1 MADLSV
7 ATEVQK
13 VRASQG
19 EKAAELYAAAHEAG
33 TKWTDEQRKAI
44 RASSVA
50 LAEWTQK
57 ADEAVRKQREMDD
70 ALKAMRDGARKFS
83 DEAEQIDKT
92 RGMGG
97 NRRSLYEERQQIDR
111 VYAKS
116 DQGKVRPKPIT
127 ARLTRS
133 T

>member
-1 MADLSV
+1 
-7 ATEVQK
+7 
-13 VRASQG
+13 
-19 EKAAELYAAAHEAG
+19 
-33 TKWTDEQRKAI
+33 
-44 RASSVA
+44 
-50 LAEWTQK
+50 
-57 ADEAVRKQREMDD
+57 MDD